1 MAKFANVVAAVCCTA
16 MYSSV
21 RASTTPR
28 GRNELVAATSP
39 HTRSR
44 SISCLVAPV
53 RWLGDIHPSRRVGF
67 RQGGLEGL
75 ELGLP

>member
-1 MAKFANVVAAVCCTA
+1 MS
-16 MYSSV
+16 SSV
-21 RASTTPR
+21 RASAATPR

-44 SISCLVAPV
+44 RNSCLVAPV
-53 RWLGDIHPSRRVGF
+53 LWLGDFHPSRRVGF

-75 ELGLP
+75 ELGLPWPGLSS